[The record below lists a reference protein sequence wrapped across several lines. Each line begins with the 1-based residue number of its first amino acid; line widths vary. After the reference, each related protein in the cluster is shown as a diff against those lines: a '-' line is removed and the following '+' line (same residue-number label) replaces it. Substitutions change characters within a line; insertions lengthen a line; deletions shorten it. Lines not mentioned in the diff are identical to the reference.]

1 MSVFSERK
9 RRICEYAISCGEER
23 FDPHSSLM
31 WGRARDVHQI
41 RESTWLAQC
50 YFQQGVHLPR
60 ANDVIRQVLSAQC
73 VEGERVGN
81 FRWNYEDKRVEDQ
94 NCAPFIVPSLAYIY
108 RCHGRDLV
116 CDVRSRL
123 GEALDLAH
131 REVLELEAHIPVW
144 YGNVYLKLIS
154 CLVMLGDETAALAW
168 AKRYY
173 RFTQQFGINEY
184 AAWNYAVVQ
193 LAGLQ
198 NAYWYCAEPCLKDL
212 LAELLEFHWLDLI
225 HQVHFPTLMIS
236 SPSARAKGLS
246 GLARNRSLLTLCYL
260 YFGLGS
266 VEIGALPRLELLI
279 SDYQPPPE
287 VYELVDKKLT
297 GEPFSYQARYGRV
310 DVTSFQTAEYA
321 LATQSGRRNSLGV
334 TNTTKPLLSSEKQEV
349 TVQLLAR
356 NPGTYQGVTF
366 RVNDALGDFNRYW
379 VSSLQHR
386 NMAIVSYNFDPQQS
400 PVSEISS
407 RAVLGLTEDIGQV
420 LVNGLPWGGTPQA
433 LANGDVLVYRIG
445 GVFIGIRFL
454 TTDVIR
460 ITDHPV
466 AARERP
472 IVLERTGDEV
482 VLTSYVAYASEEFP
496 ADAADRRL
504 GYLLVICSQQDFPT
518 LNEFCRHLSEI
529 DVDQT
534 LTGSLHEVVVRSGGD
549 TLVLREDLATN
560 TIVTREINELAYS
573 NDCLLCSKYVFY
585 RAGEPLSAR
594 RLDLNGGVPYPPQ
607 PAVRRGAA
615 IRLDLADAA
624 LNATQAGRHSTA
636 GWGGPQSEQRGAPL
650 VCPARFGVGVNIPFF
665 GQWQVE
671 LRVELLRAKPQ
682 ASATLRWNSDSVGH
696 QPYTVPLNLP
706 VGRMQRLITP
716 HHWLHQGTHTL
727 WWETDSACVVH
738 EILVTNGI

>member
-1 MSVFSERK
+1 MSDFSGRK
-9 RRICEYAISCGEER
+9 RQVCEYAISCGEER
-23 FDPHSSLM
+23 FDPHLSLM
-31 WGRARDVHQI
+31 WDRARSVHQI

-50 YFQQGVHLPR
+50 YFQHRVQLPR
-60 ANDVIRQVLSAQC
+60 ANDVIRRVLSAQC

-81 FRWNYEDKRVEDQ
+81 FRWNYEDRRVGDQ

-108 RCHGRDLV
+108 RFHGNDLAS
-116 CDVRSRL
+116 DVRSRL

-144 YGNVYLKLIS
+144 YGNVFLKLIS
-154 CLVMLGDETAALAW
+154 CLVMLGDESAAWAW

-198 NAYWYCAEPCLKDL
+198 NAYWYCTEPELKGL

-225 HQVHFPTLMIS
+225 HQVHFPTLMIA

-246 GLARNRSLLTLCYL
+246 GLAHNRSLLTLCYL

-266 VEIGALPRLELLI
+266 VEVGALPRLELLI

-287 VYELVDKKLT
+287 IYQLVDRKLA
-297 GEPFSYQARYGRV
+297 GEPFSYGAKYGRV

-321 LATQSGRRNSLGV
+321 LATQSGRRSSLGV
-334 TNTTKPLLSSEKQEV
+334 INTTKPLLSSEKQEV

-356 NPGTYQGVTF
+356 NPGTHQGVTF
-366 RVNDALGDFNRYW
+366 RVNDAPGDFDRFW

-400 PVSEISS
+400 RLSEISS
-407 RAVLGLTEDIGQV
+407 RAVLGLANDIGQV
-420 LVNGLPWGGTPQA
+420 LVNGMPWDGRSQA

-445 GVFIGIRFL
+445 EVFIGIRFL
-454 TTDVIR
+454 ATDVIR

-466 AARERP
+466 ASHEKP
-472 IVLERTGDEV
+472 IVLERADGEA
-482 VLTSYVAYASEEFP
+482 VLTSYIAYAPEEFP
-496 ADAADRRL
+496 VDTADRRL
-504 GYLLVICSQQDFPT
+504 GYLLIMCSQRDFPT
-518 LNEFCRHLSEI
+518 LNEFCRRLSEI
-529 DVDQT
+529 EIDQT
-534 LTGSLHEVVVRSGGD
+534 LTDSLHQIVVRAGKD

-573 NDCLLCSKYVFY
+573 NDYLLCSRYAAY
-585 RAGEPLSAR
+585 RAGEPLSER
-594 RLDLNGGVPYPPQ
+594 QLDLNGAVPYPPK
-607 PAVRRGAA
+607 PAARSSAV

-624 LNATQAGRHSTA
+624 LSASKAGQPRAAGRS
-636 GWGGPQSEQRGAPL
+636 GLQSQQRGVPL
-650 VCPARFGVGVNIPFF
+650 VCPARFGVGVNIPFS
-665 GQWQVE
+665 GQWRVE
-671 LRVELLRAKPQ
+671 LRVEILRAKPQ
-682 ASATLRWNSDSVGH
+682 ASAIFRWNSDSVGH
-696 QPYTVPLNLP
+696 QPYTVHLNLP
-706 VGRMQRLITP
+706 AGRMHRLITP
-716 HHWLHQGTHTL
+716 RHWLHQGTHTL
-727 WWETDSACVVH
+727 WWETNSECVIH
-738 EILVTNGI
+738 EILITNGP